1 MTDSNFLYFIIAL
14 SSNLSFEQQNQ
25 FVPLSAALAGSI
37 QTDMSHLPE
46 NNNTMEEASFIFSL
60 HVCIAFF
67 FFFPLSE
74 MPNFSMCT
82 LSIKANSWIGLQYFL
97 NYFNGLDIGQW
108 GAGGE
113 DSELIVLISPDDHLC
128 VRGGE

>member
-1 MTDSNFLYFIIAL
+1 
-14 SSNLSFEQQNQ
+14 
-25 FVPLSAALAGSI
+25 
-37 QTDMSHLPE
+37 
-46 NNNTMEEASFIFSL
+46 MEEASLIFLLETSASPFL
-60 HVCIAFF
+60 PRCQKKKKK
-67 FFFPLSE
+67 
-74 MPNFSMCT
+74 FSMCT

>member
-1 MTDSNFLYFIIAL
+1 
-14 SSNLSFEQQNQ
+14 
-25 FVPLSAALAGSI
+25 
-37 QTDMSHLPE
+37 
-46 NNNTMEEASFIFSL
+46 
-60 HVCIAFF
+60 
-67 FFFPLSE
+67 
-74 MPNFSMCT
+74 MCT

>member
-1 MTDSNFLYFIIAL
+1 LTDSNFLHFIITL

-25 FVPLSAALAGSI
+25 FVPLSAALTGGS
-37 QTDMSHLPE
+37 QTDVSHLPE
-46 NNNTMEEASFIFSL
+46 NSNTMEEASFVFPF
-60 HVCIAFF
+60 HVHTFF
-67 FFFPLSE
+67 E
-74 MPNFSMCT
+74 VPNFNMCT

-97 NYFNGLDIGQW
+97 NYFNSLDIGQW

>member
-1 MTDSNFLYFIIAL
+1 MTDSNFLYFIKAL

-60 HVCIAFF
+60 HIRIAFF
-67 FFFPLSE
+67 E

>member
-1 MTDSNFLYFIIAL
+1 
-14 SSNLSFEQQNQ
+14 
-25 FVPLSAALAGSI
+25 
-37 QTDMSHLPE
+37 
-46 NNNTMEEASFIFSL
+46 MEEASFIFLLTASR
-60 HVCIAFF
+60 IAKKKKKKKKFC
-67 FFFPLSE
+67 
-74 MPNFSMCT
+74 MCT

>member
-1 MTDSNFLYFIIAL
+1 
-14 SSNLSFEQQNQ
+14 
-25 FVPLSAALAGSI
+25 
-37 QTDMSHLPE
+37 
-46 NNNTMEEASFIFSL
+46 MEVASFIFPL
-60 HVCIAFF
+60 HVH
-67 FFFPLSE
+67 S

-97 NYFNGLDIGQW
+97 NYFNGSDIGQW

-128 VRGGE
+128 VQGGE

>member
-1 MTDSNFLYFIIAL
+1 
-14 SSNLSFEQQNQ
+14 
-25 FVPLSAALAGSI
+25 
-37 QTDMSHLPE
+37 MSHLPE
-46 NNNTMEEASFIFSL
+46 NNNTMEEASFIFLL
-60 HVCIAFF
+60 HVHIAF
-67 FFFPLSE
+67 E

-128 VRGGE
+128 VQGGE